1 MLNENA
7 AARAKV
13 DAPIGMVSRPS
24 CSGDAFH
31 GRVVKAPRILAI
43 ASGGG
48 HWVQLRRLMPAFE
61 GFEVAFV
68 STFDHYATEVAGH
81 RYYVVPNASR
91 FALGGFLPGARR
103 ALQILWSERP
113 DAVITTGAA
122 PMLVFLLLGRLMG
135 ARTLWLDSL
144 ANPER
149 MSSSGRIARYIAH
162 QTVSQWPEVA
172 EAEHVAYWGSV
183 L

>member
-1 MLNENA
+1 
-7 AARAKV
+7 
-13 DAPIGMVSRPS
+13 MVGKPS
-24 CSGDAFH
+24 CSNDAIH

>member
-1 MLNENA
+1 
-7 AARAKV
+7 
-13 DAPIGMVSRPS
+13 MVGVSVNDKSCRKLLRVRRP
-24 CSGDAFH
+24 
-31 GRVVKAPRILAI
+31 RLLAI

-48 HWVQLRRLMPAFE
+48 HWVQLQRLCPAFE
-61 GFEVAFV
+61 GFDIAFV
-68 STFDHYATEVAGH
+68 STFDHYVTQVAEH

-91 FALGGFLPGARR
+91 FELGGFLPGAWR
-103 ALQILWSERP
+103 ALKIICRERP
-113 DAVITTGAA
+113 DAVVTTGSA
-122 PMLVFLLLGRLMG
+122 PMLVFLLLGRLIG
-135 ARTLWLDSL
+135 ARTLWVDSL

-149 MSSSGRIARYIAH
+149 LSSSGRMARRIAH